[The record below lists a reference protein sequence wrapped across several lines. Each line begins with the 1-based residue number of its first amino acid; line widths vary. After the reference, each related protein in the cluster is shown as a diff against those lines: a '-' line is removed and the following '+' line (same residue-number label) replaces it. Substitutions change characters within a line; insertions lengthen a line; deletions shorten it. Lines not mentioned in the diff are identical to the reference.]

1 MLACVKQRYA
11 RHLASGKIDA
21 WNTSAMKISSI
32 EKVLYYKN
40 KIVVLTEEIPTLI
53 VIQIFLCLFMWS
65 RY

>member
-32 EKVLYYKN
+32 EKGFVLQKQNCSANRRNTYSYSN
-40 KIVVLTEEIPTLI
+40 TNFFVSIHVE
-53 VIQIFLCLFMWS
+53 
-65 RY
+65 